1 MNAYAI
7 LVVNQH
13 LESLLAEAANERLV
27 NQLPNWSLRDR
38 VSSVMGSVR
47 SAAAEQADAG
57 TSVLPA
63 LNDYPYR
70 S

>member
-27 NQLPNWSLRDR
+27 NQLPKPSLRDR
-38 VSSVMGSVR
+38 VTSVMSSVR
-47 SAAAEQADAG
+47 SVAADQADAG
-57 TSVLPA
+57 TSVLPT

-70 S
+70 T

>member
-13 LESLLAEAANERLV
+13 LESLLAEAANDRLV
-27 NQLPNWSLRDR
+27 SQLPKPSLRDR
-38 VSSVMGSVR
+38 VASVMSSAR
-47 SAAAEQADAG
+47 SAVAEQADAG

-63 LNDYPYR
+63 LHDYPYR